1 MKRTA
6 IILLCLLMV
15 AAFVAPA
22 FSQDNAGKPAS
33 YTVSNPNH
41 TQQLGGKSQN
51 ASKGLQRAATRSEA
65 VQSGTII
72 VQPPPKKD
80 G

>member
-15 AAFVAPA
+15 AAFAAPA
-22 FSQDNAGKPAS
+22 FSQDNGKPAS
-33 YTVSNPNH
+33 YSVSNPNH
-41 TQQLGGKSQN
+41 DQALGGKSQH
-51 ASKGLQRAATRSEA
+51 ASQGLQKAATRSEA
-65 VQSGTII
+65 VQSGTIV